1 MYLLKVNWSPSETIF
16 NIGGFGVHYYSL
28 MFIIAFSLGFYIM
41 KSIYD
46 KEKVNVEYAESLL
59 VYMVFSVLI
68 GARLGDVFFYSWDY
82 YQNHL
87 IEILLPIRE
96 KNGASMFFG
105 LIKNFEFIG
114 FRGLA
119 SHGAVIGVLTGLYLY
134 QRKFKYKPLLWILDR
149 VTIPISLGACFVRI
163 GNLFNSEIVGN
174 YTNSNFGVVFLNRG
188 ESMPRHPAQ
197 LYESIGYLLLFIL
210 LRKIYKDKKILNDGY
225 LMGIFFTGMFSI
237 RFLVE
242 FVKESQGGFE
252 DFLPILTTGQ
262 WLSIPL
268 IILGLI
274 FTFYSKIKVKN
285 IS

>member
-105 LIKNFEFIG
+105 LIKNK
-114 FRGLA
+114 
-119 SHGAVIGVLTGLYLY
+119 T
-134 QRKFKYKPLLWILDR
+134 LLWILDR
-149 VTIPISLGACFVRI
+149 ETIPISLGACFVRI

-210 LRKIYKDKKILNDGY
+210 LRKIYRDKKILNDGY

-252 DFLPILTTGQ
+252 DVLPILTTGQ